1 MPIKVHELAR
11 ELETSSKE
19 LQKKCVELG
28 VSVSNHMSV
37 LSDADAI
44 RLRNISKKS
53 KSASETKIVKATPRK
68 IDSNEDED
76 TPRVTVKAAF
86 KIPVTPTK
94 QSPEKAKVEER
105 NRTQK
110 PPVGRPVISKEVE
123 GRPKPPLGKPV
134 VNKELDAREAEKAKA
149 KERALMEQKAQE
161 NKQNI
166 EVDKAPEAEL
176 TTKVAEPQKE
186 QQTEAAKPLVEPQ
199 KIKQSEA
206 ARPVIEPKRPQHTDQ
221 AKVPQ
226 PYRAPQ
232 AKQSQPQHG
241 SQSKQ
246 PYPQTGSNRPDRKS
260 GSIMD
265 AAPRTAAESKPPES
279 RTVPSPGKN
288 TPRPKTQ
295 EQYSQRPPSKYGGDK
310 PKHSNVEGTST
321 SGRPVTKPD
330 VKKDDRGKT
339 KEKDKFGKLENGPNK
354 KGKKP
359 PYQAVRSLEK
369 TAKPKKHIK
378 QIKEAEPEIDVL
390 ELPEGTVIV
399 NVPITVAG
407 FSEQV
412 EIPTSKTIMELMKL
426 GIMATV
432 NQNLD
437 EETVMILGET
447 LGVNIIVGVVSK
459 KSVEEGI
466 ELFKDKEED
475 LQNRPPIITVMGH
488 VDHGK
493 TSLLDAIRKTHV
505 TDSESGGIT
514 QHIGASEVVIKG
526 QKIVFLDTPGHEA
539 FTAMRARG
547 AHVTDIAVLVVAADD
562 SVMPQ
567 TLESINHAKA
577 AGVHIIVAINKIDK
591 PGADIE
597 KVKKDLAD
605 KGVLVEAWGGDTIAV
620 PVSAKTGEG
629 ITNLLEMILLQAEIL
644 ELKANPNRLASG
656 TVIEARLDRTR
667 GPIATLL
674 VLNGTL
680 QSGQSIV
687 AGTSAG
693 KIRLMN
699 NFKGN
704 IIKKAGPATAVEILG
719 LTEVPEAGDE
729 FNVVKDLGQAKEI
742 ATNRRIKLREEVLAR
757 NSSSS
762 LEKLF
767 GQLKAGEIKE
777 LNMIIKGDV
786 QGSVDA
792 VKTSLEKLEN
802 ENIRTNI
809 IHSSVG
815 AITESDVMLAGTVG
829 SILIGFNVRPSTE
842 ITQLADRE
850 KIEIRSYTVIYKLI
864 EDVEAAMKGMLD
876 PIFKEVV
883 LGKAEVRETFK
894 VPGAGI
900 IAGSYV
906 VEGKV
911 VRNEKIRLV
920 RDGIVILEGKI
931 SSLKR
936 MKDDAK
942 EVREGFE
949 CGIGIEN
956 YNDVKVGDIIECFKM
971 EQIERG

>member
-1 MPIKVHELAR
+1 MTIKVHELAR

-28 VSVSNHMSV
+28 VSIANHMSV
-37 LSDADAI
+37 LSDVDAN
-44 RLRNISKKS
+44 RLRNFSKKA
-53 KSASETKIVKATPRK
+53 KSASETKIVKAAPRK
-68 IDSNEDED
+68 VDKDQDEE
-76 TPRVTVKAAF
+76 TPRVTVKAALRV
-86 KIPVTPTK
+86 PTTPTK
-94 QSPEKAKVEER
+94 QASEKGKTEER
-105 NRTQK
+105 GRTQK
-110 PPVGRPVISKEVE
+110 PPMGRPVISKEVE

-134 VNKELDAREAEKAKA
+134 LNKELDAREAEKAKA
-149 KERALMEQKAQE
+149 KEKALMDQQVQE
-161 NKQNI
+161 EKKTV
-166 EVDKAPEAEL
+166 EADKAPQVQDAKLVVEAIKPEATEAEKTPL
-176 TTKVAEPQKE
+176 ATQKPQ
-186 QQTEAAKPLVEPQ
+186 QPSQT
-199 KIKQSEA
+199 
-206 ARPVIEPKRPQHTDQ
+206 RP
-221 AKVPQ
+221 PQ
-226 PYRAPQ
+226 PQGSQQPQQPQRGTQPRQPQ
-232 AKQSQPQHG
+232 AHPG
-241 SQSKQ
+241 
-246 PYPQTGSNRPDRKS
+246 TRPDRKP

-265 AAPRTAAESKPPES
+265 AAPRTAAETRAPES
-279 RTVPSPGKN
+279 RTVPSPAKN
-288 TPRPKTQ
+288 TGRPRPQ
-295 EQYSQRPPSKYGGDK
+295 DQNSQRPPSKYQGDK
-310 PKHSNVEGTST
+310 PKHSGVAGAPS
-321 SGRPVTKPD
+321 SGKPD
-330 VKKDDRGKT
+330 IKKDDRGKT
-339 KEKDKFGKLENGPNK
+339 KDKDKFVKADGGPNK
-354 KGKKP
+354 KGKKA

-369 TAKPKKHIK
+369 ASKPKKHIK
-378 QIKEAEPEIDVL
+378 IIREVEPEIDIL

-437 EETVMILGET
+437 EETVVILGEI
-447 LGVNIIVGVVSK
+447 LGIEIKVGIVSK
-459 KSVEEGI
+459 ESVEVGLELI
-466 ELFKDKEED
+466 EDKEED
-475 LQNRPPIITVMGH
+475 LQSRPPIITVMGH

-514 QHIGASEVVIKG
+514 QHIGASEVVIND

-605 KGVLVEAWGGDTIAV
+605 KGILVEAWGGETIAV

-629 ITNLLEMILLQAEIL
+629 ITTLLEMILLQAEIL
-644 ELKANPNRLASG
+644 ELKANPNRMASG
-656 TVIEARLDRTR
+656 TVIEARLDKSK

-704 IIKKAGPATAVEILG
+704 TIKKAGPATAVEILG

-757 NSSSS
+757 NSGSS

-767 GQLKAGEIKE
+767 GQLQEGEIKE

-792 VKTSLEKLEN
+792 VKTSLEKLQN

-815 AITESDVMLAGTVG
+815 SITETDVMLAGTVG

-842 ITQLADRE
+842 ITLLAERE

-876 PIFKEVV
+876 PIYKEAI

-906 VEGKV
+906 LEGKV

-920 RDGIVILEGKI
+920 RDGIVIHEGKI

-936 MKDDAK
+936 IKDDAK

-956 YNDVKVGDIIECFKM
+956 YNDIKEGDIIECFKM

>member
-1 MPIKVHELAR
+1 MTIKVHELAR

-19 LQKKCVELG
+19 LQKKCGDLG
-28 VSVSNHMSV
+28 INISNHMSV
-37 LSDADAI
+37 LSDTDAN
-44 RLRNISKKS
+44 RLRNLSKKA
-53 KSASETKIVKATPRK
+53 KSASETKIVKAAPRK
-68 IDSNEDED
+68 VDKDQDEE
-76 TPRVTVKAAF
+76 TPRVTVKAALRVPP
-86 KIPVTPTK
+86 IPVK
-94 QSPEKAKVEER
+94 QGPEKVKTEER
-105 NRTQK
+105 GRTQK
-110 PPVGRPVISKEVE
+110 PPMGRPVISKEVE

-149 KERALMEQKAQE
+149 KEKATLDQQVQEGKKTVETDKVHQAQQEKPVLETQKADE
-161 NKQNI
+161 NEMPKPVGKS
-166 EVDKAPEAEL
+166 EK
-176 TTKVAEPQKE
+176 PQPPS
-186 QQTEAAKPLVEPQ
+186 QAKPAQ
-199 KIKQSEA
+199 
-206 ARPVIEPKRPQHTDQ
+206 
-221 AKVPQ
+221 PQ
-226 PYRAPQ
+226 PPSQGRQPQ
-232 AKQSQPQHG
+232 PQQPQRGTQSKQPQPQHG
-241 SQSKQ
+241 
-246 PYPQTGSNRPDRKS
+246 TRPDRKP

-265 AAPRTAAESKPPES
+265 AAPRTAAETRLPES
-279 RTVPSPGKN
+279 RTVPSPGKS
-288 TPRPKTQ
+288 TGKPRPQ
-295 EQYSQRPPSKYGGDK
+295 DQNSQRPPSKYQGDK
-310 PKHSNVEGTST
+310 PKHAGVVGAPS
-321 SGRPVTKPD
+321 SGKAD
-330 VKKDDRGKT
+330 IKKDDRGKN
-339 KEKDKFGKLENGPNK
+339 KDKDKFAKVDGGPNK

-369 TAKPKKHIK
+369 ASKPKKHIK
-378 QIKEAEPEIDVL
+378 MVKEVEPEIDIL

-437 EETVMILGET
+437 EETVLILGEI
-447 LGVNIIVGVVSK
+447 LGIEIKVGTVSK
-459 KSVEEGI
+459 ESVEIGLEQI
-466 ELFKDKEED
+466 EDKEED
-475 LQNRPPIITVMGH
+475 LQSRPPIITVMGH

-514 QHIGASEVVIKG
+514 QHIGASEVVIND

-577 AGVHIIVAINKIDK
+577 AGVHVIVAINKIDK

-605 KGVLVEAWGGDTIAV
+605 KGVLVEAWGGETIAV

-629 ITNLLEMILLQAEIL
+629 ITTLLEMILLQAEIL
-644 ELKANPNRLASG
+644 ELKANPNRMASG
-656 TVIEARLDRTR
+656 TVIEARLDKSK

-704 IIKKAGPATAVEILG
+704 TIKKAGPATAVEILG

-742 ATNRRIKLREEVLAR
+742 ATNRRTKLREEVLAR
-757 NSSSS
+757 NSGSS

-767 GQLKAGEIKE
+767 DQLQEGEIKE

-792 VKTSLEKLEN
+792 VKTSLEKLQN

-815 AITESDVMLAGTVG
+815 SITETDVMLAGTVG

-842 ITQLADRE
+842 ITLLAERE

-876 PIFKEVV
+876 PIYKEVI
-883 LGKAEVRETFK
+883 LGKAQVRETFK

-900 IAGSYV
+900 IAGSYI

-920 RDGIVILEGKI
+920 RDGILIHEGKI

-936 MKDDAK
+936 IKDDAK

-956 YNDVKVGDIIECFKM
+956 YNDIKEGDIIECFKM

>member
-1 MPIKVHELAR
+1 MTIKVHELAR

-19 LQKKCVELG
+19 LQKKCVDLG
-28 VSVSNHMSV
+28 ISISNHMSV
-37 LSDADAI
+37 LSEVDAN
-44 RLRNISKKS
+44 RLRNFSKKA
-53 KSASETKIVKATPRK
+53 KSASETKIVKAAPRK
-68 IDSNEDED
+68 VDKDQEEE
-76 TPRVTVKAAF
+76 TPRVTVKAALRV
-86 KIPVTPTK
+86 PTTPAK
-94 QSPEKAKVEER
+94 QVPEKGKTEER
-105 NRTQK
+105 GRTQK
-110 PPVGRPVISKEVE
+110 PPMGRPVISKEVE

-149 KERALMEQKAQE
+149 KEKALMDQQVQE
-161 NKQNI
+161 EKKTV
-166 EVDKAPEAEL
+166 EADKAPEA
-176 TTKVAEPQKE
+176 Q
-186 QQTEAAKPLVEPQ
+186 AAKPVLETQKAGETETPKPAVTPQ
-199 KIKQSEA
+199 KPQQTSQG
-206 ARPVIEPKRPQHTDQ
+206 RPAQPQQPSQGRTAQ
-221 AKVPQ
+221 PQRTPQ
-226 PYRAPQ
+226 PQ
-232 AKQSQPQHG
+232 QPQRG
-241 SQSKQ
+241 TQSKQ
-246 PYPQTGSNRPDRKS
+246 PQTHQGTRPDRKP

-265 AAPRTAAESKPPES
+265 AAPRTAAETRLPES
-279 RTVPSPGKN
+279 RTVPSPAKN
-288 TPRPKTQ
+288 TGRPRPQ
-295 EQYSQRPPSKYGGDK
+295 DQNSQRPPSKYQGDK
-310 PKHSNVEGTST
+310 PKHAGVAGAPS
-321 SGRPVTKPD
+321 SGKPD
-330 VKKDDRGKT
+330 IKKDDRGKT
-339 KEKDKFGKLENGPNK
+339 KDKDKFVKADGGPNK
-354 KGKKP
+354 KGKKA

-369 TAKPKKHIK
+369 ASKPKKHIK
-378 QIKEAEPEIDVL
+378 IIREVEPEIDIL

-437 EETVMILGET
+437 EETVVILGEI
-447 LGVNIIVGVVSK
+447 LGIEIKVGIVSK
-459 KSVEEGI
+459 ESVEVGLELI
-466 ELFKDKEED
+466 EDKEED
-475 LQNRPPIITVMGH
+475 LQSRPPIITVMGH

-514 QHIGASEVVIKG
+514 QHIGASEVVIND

-605 KGVLVEAWGGDTIAV
+605 KGILVEAWGGETIAV

-629 ITNLLEMILLQAEIL
+629 ITTLLEMILLQAEIL
-644 ELKANPNRLASG
+644 ELKANPNRMASG
-656 TVIEARLDRTR
+656 TVIEARLDKSK

-699 NFKGN
+699 NFKGTT
-704 IIKKAGPATAVEILG
+704 IKKAGPATAVEILG

-757 NSSSS
+757 NSGSS

-767 GQLKAGEIKE
+767 DQLQEGEIKE

-792 VKTSLEKLEN
+792 VKTSLEKLQN

-815 AITESDVMLAGTVG
+815 SITETDVMLAGTVG

-842 ITQLADRE
+842 ITVLAERE

-876 PIFKEVV
+876 PIYKEAI

-906 VEGKV
+906 IEGKV

-920 RDGIVILEGKI
+920 RDGIIIHEGKI

-936 MKDDAK
+936 IKDDAK

-956 YNDVKVGDIIECFKM
+956 YNDIKEGDIIECFKM